1 MSRPA
6 PVAGRLPG
14 ADADGPRDG
23 GPRAVAASA
32 VSAGAGRPPSAGV
45 AASSRPPGTA
55 GSPRTAAPRL
65 RAPRG
70 AVTAADGLLLVDK
83 PAGPTSHD
91 VVAAVRRLAA
101 TRRVGHAG
109 TLDPMAT
116 GLLVLGVGRATRL
129 LTHLV
134 GADKTYEA
142 TVRLGQETLTEDAQ
156 GEVTASAGCP
166 APDSWPGGG
175 AGLARRLD
183 DALRA
188 LTGEIM
194 QVPSAVSAIK
204 VDGVRSYARVRGG
217 QGVELPARAVSVHAL
232 ARRGDPRP
240 ARAGDGTPVV
250 DLDLHVDCSSGTYVR
265 AIARDLGAALGCGAH
280 LTALR
285 RTRVGPFDVGEAA
298 GLDALCARVEAD
310 AATARPE
317 GLSVLPMA
325 AAARRCFASVELTVD
340 EARALGHGRML
351 PADLLDRARTPERPV
366 ASKAAG
372 RVVAGLAP
380 DGAVVALLVRQGSR
394 ARPVTVLAPG

>member
-6 PVAGRLPG
+6 PA
-14 ADADGPRDG
+14 
-23 GPRAVAASA
+23 
-32 VSAGAGRPPSAGV
+32 
-45 AASSRPPGTA
+45 A
-55 GSPRTAAPRL
+55 GSPGASR
-65 RAPRG
+65 PRG
-70 AVTAADGLLLVDK
+70 AVAAADGLLLVDK
-83 PAGPTSHD
+83 PSGPTSHD

-156 GEVTASAGCP
+156 GEVTASVGCP
-166 APDSWPGGG
+166 APASQPGGE
-175 AGLARRLD
+175 AGLIRRLD

-204 VDGVRSYARVRGG
+204 VDGVRAYARVRSG
-217 QGVELPARAVSVHAL
+217 QKVDLPARAVSIRAL
-232 ARRGDPRP
+232 TRRGDPRP
-240 ARAGDGTPVV
+240 ARAGDGTDVV
-250 DLDLHVDCSSGTYVR
+250 DVDLHVDCSSGTYVR
-265 AIARDLGAALGCGAH
+265 ALARDLGAALGCGAH

-298 GLDALCARVEAD
+298 TLDALGARVEAD
-310 AATARPE
+310 AATARPQ
-317 GLSVLPMA
+317 GLDVLSMA
-325 AAARRCFASVELTVD
+325 AAARRCFASVELTAD
-340 EARALGHGRML
+340 EARALGHGQTL
-351 PADLLDRARTPERPV
+351 PASLLDRARPPKRPV
-366 ASKAAG
+366 ACAAPAPAPEGAEAGG
-372 RVVAGLAP
+372 RGPGDHGPGDYGPGGRGVTAGFAP
-380 DGAVVALLVRQGSR
+380 DGAVVALLVREGPR
-394 ARPVTVLAPG
+394 ARPVTVLAPA

>member
-1 MSRPA
+1 M
-6 PVAGRLPG
+6 
-14 ADADGPRDG
+14 
-23 GPRAVAASA
+23 
-32 VSAGAGRPPSAGV
+32 
-45 AASSRPPGTA
+45 
-55 GSPRTAAPRL
+55 
-65 RAPRG
+65 
-70 AVTAADGLLLVDK
+70 
-83 PAGPTSHD
+83 
-91 VVAAVRRLAA
+91 
-101 TRRVGHAG
+101 
-109 TLDPMAT
+109 
-116 GLLVLGVGRATRL
+116 
-129 LTHLV
+129 

-183 DALRA
+183 DALRT

-217 QGVELPARAVSVHAL
+217 QGVELPARAVSIHAL
-232 ARRGDPRP
+232 ARRGDPRS
-240 ARAGDGTPVV
+240 ARAGDGTHVV

-298 GLDALCARVEAD
+298 GLDALCAQVEAD

-325 AAARRCFASVELTVD
+325 AAARRCFASVELTAD

-351 PADLLDRARTPERPV
+351 PADLLDRARAPERPV
-366 ASKAAG
+366 AFKAAG
-372 RVVAGLAP
+372 RGVAGLAP

-394 ARPVTVLAPG
+394 ARPVTVLAPA

>member
-6 PVAGRLPG
+6 PVAGRPPD
-14 ADADGPRDG
+14 AADGPRG
-23 GPRAVAASA
+23 GD
-32 VSAGAGRPPSAGV
+32 
-45 AASSRPPGTA
+45 SRIV
-55 GSPRTAAPRL
+55 APRL

-70 AVTAADGLLLVDK
+70 AVTTADGLLLVDK

-204 VDGVRSYARVRGG
+204 VDGVRSYARVRSG
-217 QGVELPARAVSVHAL
+217 QKVDLPARAVSIRAL
-232 ARRGDPRP
+232 TRRGDPRP
-240 ARAGDGTPVV
+240 ARAGDGTDVV
-250 DLDLHVDCSSGTYVR
+250 DVDLHVDCSSGTYVR
-265 AIARDLGAALGCGAH
+265 ALARDLGAALGCGAH

-285 RTRVGPFDVGEAA
+285 RTRVGPFGVDEAA
-298 GLDALCARVEAD
+298 TLGALSARVESD
-310 AATARPE
+310 AAAARPR
-317 GLSVLPMA
+317 GLSVLPVPT
-325 AAARRCFASVELTVD
+325 AARRCFEAVELTGS
-340 EARALGHGRML
+340 EARALGHGQFL
-351 PADLLDRARTPERPV
+351 PASLLDRARAPEHPIVPTAAVPAGSATP
-366 ASKAAG
+366 AG
-372 RVVAGLAP
+372 RRRVTAGFAP
-380 DGAVVALLVRQGSR
+380 DGAVVALLAREGAR
-394 ARPVTVLAPG
+394 ARPVLVLAPA

>member
-14 ADADGPRDG
+14 TDAT
-23 GPRAVAASA
+23 AS
-32 VSAGAGRPPSAGV
+32 VRPPD
-45 AASSRPPGTA
+45 ASTA
-55 GSPRTAAPRL
+55 GSPRTDDPRIAAPRL

-156 GEVTASAGCP
+156 GEVTASASCP

-217 QGVELPARAVSVHAL
+217 QEVELPARAVSIHAL

-240 ARAGDGTPVV
+240 ARAGDGTHVV

-298 GLDALCARVEAD
+298 GLDALCAQVEAD

-394 ARPVTVLAPG
+394 ARPVTVLAPA

>member
-6 PVAGRLPG
+6 PVAGRPPG
-14 ADADGPRDG
+14 TDADGPQDG

-32 VSAGAGRPPSAGV
+32 VSAGA
-45 AASSRPPGTA
+45 SSRPPDA
-55 GSPRTAAPRL
+55 AAASPRTAAPRL

-166 APDSWPGGG
+166 APDSRPGGG
-175 AGLARRLD
+175 AGLVRRLD
-183 DALRA
+183 DALRP

-240 ARAGDGTPVV
+240 ARAGDGTHVV

-310 AATARPE
+310 AATARPQ

-325 AAARRCFASVELTVD
+325 AAARRCFASVELTAD

-351 PADLLDRARTPERPV
+351 PADLLDRARAPERPV

>member
-6 PVAGRLPG
+6 PVAGRPPG
-14 ADADGPRDG
+14 TAGSPRDG

-32 VSAGAGRPPSAGV
+32 DSASASRLPGAGA
-45 AASSRPPGTA
+45 AASSRPPDAA

-183 DALRA
+183 DALRP

-204 VDGVRSYARVRGG
+204 ADGVRSYARVRGG
-217 QGVELPARAVSVHAL
+217 QGVERAVSVHAL

-240 ARAGDGTPVV
+240 ARAGDGTHVV

-310 AATARPE
+310 AATARPQ

-325 AAARRCFASVELTVD
+325 AAARRCFASVELTAD

-351 PADLLDRARTPERPV
+351 PADLLDRARAPERPV

>member
-14 ADADGPRDG
+14 AGADGPRDG
-23 GPRAVAASA
+23 GPRAVAANA

-45 AASSRPPGTA
+45 AASSRPPDAA
-55 GSPRTAAPRL
+55 GSPRTAGPRL

-83 PAGPTSHD
+83 PSGPTSHD

-183 DALRA
+183 DALRP

-217 QGVELPARAVSVHAL
+217 QGVELPARAVSIHAL

-240 ARAGDGTPVV
+240 ARAGDGTHVV

-298 GLDALCARVEAD
+298 GLDALCAQVEAD

-394 ARPVTVLAPG
+394 ARPVTVLAPA

>member
-6 PVAGRLPG
+6 PVAGRPPSAG
-14 ADADGPRDG
+14 ATASSCPPDAADGPRTDD
-23 GPRAVAASA
+23 PRIV
-32 VSAGAGRPPSAGV
+32 
-45 AASSRPPGTA
+45 
-55 GSPRTAAPRL
+55 APRL

-142 TVRLGQETLTEDAQ
+142 TVRLGQETATEDAQ
-156 GEVTASAGCP
+156 GEVTASVGCP
-166 APDSWPGGG
+166 APAARRPGGEV
-175 AGLARRLD
+175 GLVRRLD

-204 VDGVRSYARVRGG
+204 VDGVRAYARVRSG
-217 QGVELPARAVSVHAL
+217 QKVDLPARAVSIRAL
-232 ARRGDPRP
+232 TRRGDPRP
-240 ARAGDGTPVV
+240 ARAGDGTDVV
-250 DLDLHVDCSSGTYVR
+250 DVDLHVDCSSGTYVR
-265 AIARDLGAALGCGAH
+265 ALARDLGAALGCGAH

-298 GLDALCARVEAD
+298 TLDALGARVEAD
-310 AATARPE
+310 AATARPR
-317 GLSVLPMA
+317 GLDVLSMA
-325 AAARRCFASVELTVD
+325 AAARRCFASVELTAD
-340 EARALGHGRML
+340 EARAFGHGQTL
-351 PADLLDRARTPERPV
+351 PACLLDRARPPERPV
-366 ASKAAG
+366 ACAAPAPAPEGAEAGG
-372 RVVAGLAP
+372 RGPGGRGVTAGFAP
-380 DGAVVALLVRQGSR
+380 DGAVVALLVREGPR
-394 ARPVTVLAPG
+394 ARPVTVLAPA

>member
-6 PVAGRLPG
+6 PVAGR
-14 ADADGPRDG
+14 
-23 GPRAVAASA
+23 
-32 VSAGAGRPPSAGV
+32 PPSAG
-45 AASSRPPGTA
+45 ATASVRPPDAGTA

-217 QGVELPARAVSVHAL
+217 QGVELPARAVSIHAL

-240 ARAGDGTPVV
+240 ARGR
-250 DLDLHVDCSSGTYVR
+250 H
-265 AIARDLGAALGCGAH
+265 
-280 LTALR
+280 
-285 RTRVGPFDVGEAA
+285 
-298 GLDALCARVEAD
+298 
-310 AATARPE
+310 
-317 GLSVLPMA
+317 
-325 AAARRCFASVELTVD
+325 ARRRPGS
-340 EARALGHGRML
+340 ARGLLLGHL
-351 PADLLDRARTPERPV
+351 RARHRQGPGRRP
-366 ASKAAG
+366 
-372 RVVAGLAP
+372 GLRGPP
-380 DGAVVALLVRQGSR
+380 DGAAAHPG
-394 ARPVTVLAPG
+394 RPLRRR

>member
-6 PVAGRLPG
+6 PVAGRPPG
-14 ADADGPRDG
+14 ADAAGGPRDG
-23 GPRAVAASA
+23 D
-32 VSAGAGRPPSAGV
+32 
-45 AASSRPPGTA
+45 
-55 GSPRTAAPRL
+55 PRTAAPRL

-83 PAGPTSHD
+83 PSGPTSHD

-142 TVRLGQETLTEDAQ
+142 TVRLGQETATEDAQ
-156 GEVTASAGCP
+156 GEVTASVGCP
-166 APDSWPGGG
+166 APASQPGGE
-175 AGLARRLD
+175 AGLIRRLD

-204 VDGVRSYARVRGG
+204 VDGVRAYARVRSG
-217 QGVELPARAVSVHAL
+217 QEVDLPARAVSIRAL
-232 ARRGDPRP
+232 TRRGDPRP
-240 ARAGDGTPVV
+240 ARAGDGTDVV
-250 DLDLHVDCSSGTYVR
+250 DVDLHVDCSSGTYVR
-265 AIARDLGAALGCGAH
+265 ALARDLGAALGCGAH

-298 GLDALCARVEAD
+298 TLDALGARVEAD
-310 AATARPE
+310 AATARPQ
-317 GLSVLPMA
+317 GLDVLSMA
-325 AAARRCFASVELTVD
+325 AAARRCFAAVELTAD
-340 EARALGHGRML
+340 EARAFGHGQTL
-351 PADLLDRARTPERPV
+351 PASLLDRARPPKRPV
-366 ASKAAG
+366 ACAAPAPAPEGAEAGDHGPGG
-372 RVVAGLAP
+372 RGVTAGFAP
-380 DGAVVALLVRQGSR
+380 DGAVVALLVREGPR
-394 ARPVTVLAPG
+394 ARPVTVLTPA